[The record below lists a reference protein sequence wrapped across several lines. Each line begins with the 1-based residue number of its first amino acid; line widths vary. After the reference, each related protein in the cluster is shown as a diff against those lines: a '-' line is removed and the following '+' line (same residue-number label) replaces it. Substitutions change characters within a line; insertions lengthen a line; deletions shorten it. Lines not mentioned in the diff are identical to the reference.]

1 MNKLVAQT
9 MAKKENGEKGF
20 TLIELLVVV
29 IIIGILAAIA
39 IPVFLNM
46 RQGAW
51 RSSVETDVKNAVLAI
66 ETVTTQNNGK
76 VPSALI
82 ATANAAG
89 SPYKLDKT
97 GATTTGTA
105 IATLTISPDNTLTI
119 TKDPG
124 TNTYTVTGTNTNLGT
139 TGDVNYKYDSATGAG
154 KWQAPTP

>member
-39 IPVFLNM
+39 IPIFLNM

-51 RSSVETDVKNAVLAI
+51 RSSVESDVKNAVLAV
-66 ETVTTQNNGK
+66 ETLQTQNNGK

-82 ATANAAG
+82 TSVAAADSPKGLNKDG
-89 SPYKLDKT
+89 SAVTT
-97 GATTTGTA
+97 GAA
-105 IATLTISPDNTLTI
+105 VATITVSPDNTLTF
-119 TKDPG
+119 TKDTA
-124 TNTYTVTGTNTNLGT
+124 TNTYTVTGKNSNLTGT
-139 TGDVNYKYDSATGAG
+139 TDNYVYSSTSG
-154 KWQAPTP
+154 KGEWKAVTP